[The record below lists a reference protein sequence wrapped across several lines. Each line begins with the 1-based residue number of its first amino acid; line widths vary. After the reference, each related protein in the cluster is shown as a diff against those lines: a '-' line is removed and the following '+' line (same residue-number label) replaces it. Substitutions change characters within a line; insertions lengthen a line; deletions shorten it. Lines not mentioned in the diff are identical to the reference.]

1 MAYVDGFVIPVPA
14 DKKEDYRKVAEAAAP
29 VFLDH
34 GALHVVE
41 CWGDDLPKGK
51 ETDFFMAVKAKEDEN
66 VVFSWIIWPSKEAR
80 DAGNKA
86 AMADPRLANMGP
98 DSMPFDGKRMF
109 YGGFAPIVDRSKEG

>member
-1 MAYVDGFVIPVPA
+1 
-14 DKKEDYRKVAEAAAP
+14 
-29 VFLDH
+29 
-34 GALHVVE
+34 
-41 CWGDDLPKGK
+41 
-51 ETDFFMAVKAKEDEN
+51 MAVKAKEDEN

-109 YGGFAPIVDRSKEG
+109 YGGFVPIVDRSKEGGSMAVIGTCLWFNHQAHEAARFSTGISPNRKYD